1 MAEEELHRAEVAGL
15 TIKSGRTPHRVR
27 AAESKPMLLT
37 QRCTSEHIGGLI
49 GEDWH
54 EVGLGKDVGNQLSGA
69 LVARLQQNS
78 LIAR

>member
-1 MAEEELHRAEVAGL
+1 
-15 TIKSGRTPHRVR
+15 
-27 AAESKPMLLT
+27 MLLT

-69 LVARLQQNS
+69 LVARLQQNF